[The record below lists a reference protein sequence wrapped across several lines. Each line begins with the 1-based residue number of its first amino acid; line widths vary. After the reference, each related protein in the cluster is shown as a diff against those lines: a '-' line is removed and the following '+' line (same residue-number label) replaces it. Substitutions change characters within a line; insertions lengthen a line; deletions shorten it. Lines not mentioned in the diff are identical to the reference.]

1 MTTGQKTS
9 LTIVALLVFVATTVF
24 IIRHRDR
31 QSASEQGASPPA
43 PSAKQLQTEF
53 PQAAWKFAG
62 YAEPDA
68 GYQTFMWAM
77 SQGNVDTTLDSLT
90 PAERAK
96 WEGNMKKPK
105 AEYGAQWAQRTKQT
119 ELFRILEKQ
128 SISDTE
134 THLRI
139 ESVGGSNE
147 NPVQE
152 QWAKMIKV
160 GSDWKYEGWVGN

>member
-1 MTTGQKTS
+1 MTTLQKTS
-9 LTIVALLVFVATTVF
+9 LTAIALLALAAITALV
-24 IIRHRDR
+24 IRQRDR
-31 QSASEQGASPPA
+31 QQVTAPHATQPASLEKTP
-43 PSAKQLQTEF
+43 QTEF

-62 YAEPDA
+62 YAEPEL
-68 GYQTFMWAM
+68 GFQSMMWAM

-105 AEYGAQWAQRTKQT
+105 AEYSAKWAQRTKGT
-119 ELFRILEKQ
+119 ELFRILDKQ
-128 SISDTE
+128 SVSDTE
-134 THLRI
+134 THLQI
-139 ESVGGSNE
+139 ESVGASNE

-160 GSDWKYEGWVGN
+160 GNDWKFEGWVGN